1 MKTSDFNLQ
10 SHTESAVVPVDIQSR
25 FASMEQEPADDEL
38 LECIS
43 STPVGKLLRMIST
56 LPEIR
61 QEKVCHA
68 RMQIANGDY
77 DLGPNLDEALDR
89 VLEEFIAEG

>member
-10 SHTESAVVPVDIQSR
+10 SHAESTVVPLDIANR
-25 FASMEQEPADDEL
+25 FASMEQEPGDDEL

-61 QEKVCHA
+61 QEKVCSA

>member
-1 MKTSDFNLQ
+1 
-10 SHTESAVVPVDIQSR
+10 
-25 FASMEQEPADDEL
+25 
-38 LECIS
+38 
-43 STPVGKLLRMIST
+43 MIST

-61 QEKVCHA
+61 QEKVCNA
-68 RMQIANGDY
+68 RMQIAKGDY